1 MTGQE
6 IKKLRLSYG
15 LSQRQFAKRL
25 GVKRQTVA
33 RWESSLRT
41 PSKEIIAELEQL
53 SRKNVAGESVASE
66 GVAGES
72 VAGESVAR
80 ESVARENV
88 ARENVARENV
98 ARENVANENV
108 TDPNGL
114 GRGAILIGLPPQTY
128 YETMYKNAKGVI
140 SLCTITQPK
149 DSEKGSSLQVKGFYE
164 ISQIPDLIAEANK
177 LNGLFH
183 IYTGI
188 HPLRERPDKGRG
200 KEKDILGVALYAADV
215 DAKDFIEDKIERQ
228 KANKE
233 RAFYKWTDGLLSECK
248 AKALAHIN
256 SVCDKVSLPP
266 TAIIDSGHGYY
277 PIFKLDKFIEFENS
291 KHREELKNVN
301 KALHEAFAADS
312 TFDFA
317 RILRVPG
324 TRNIKPGYPADCELV
339 ELHPDRRYTLDDI
352 RKFEKLE
359 TSPDVGLSPTITTKP
374 EQTKQKT
381 QTKMQTVS
389 LDDTR
394 GHVLALIEKAK
405 NAKDGAKFTALWN
418 GNISGYKSQSEA
430 DLALCCLLAFW
441 TGGDRSRIDS
451 LFRQSGLC
459 RDKWKDR
466 EDYREK
472 TINAALTHTTEFYDP
487 NAVTSLTSPSAKK
500 SQKSEQH
507 RANTQDILSEISLL
521 DEPTPEKI
529 QTKLWDFVI
538 DASYWTPAELGRF
551 CDKLNIE
558 YSVTKTWLRG
568 WKRAVITE
576 KRKRS
581 AKAQSRFS
589 ATNAG
594 EKPTIVVSNR
604 FMREIT
610 DDIIAAI
617 NQVNT
622 PKPFIFVRSSLP
634 TRVELDENGNAI
646 AKPLTVAAARG
657 IMERAANFMS
667 ETDIEGETLQTPVNP
682 PLDNVNDFLSL
693 GSFPDLPP
701 LVGIS
706 TAPVVAPDGT
716 ICMEEGYQPSVRYFY
731 HAKEK
736 LEIGDIIP
744 TPENVEKAK
753 RLILD
758 ELYCDFPFADQAS
771 RANTIALMLTPFVRP
786 LIQGAT
792 PLHTIDASTPGT
804 GKTLLADIASMPF
817 ISSGP
822 TIMTAGRDD
831 DEWRKRI
838 TAKLMNA
845 PSHILIDNVKN
856 KLTSGD
862 LSAALTAHEWEDRIL
877 GQSATIRLPV
887 KCTWIAT
894 GNNLELSDE
903 IVRRSVWIRLEANVE
918 RPWERRGFKH
928 ENLRG
933 WVQKHRGELVTA
945 LLTLVQRWLADGKPE
960 ENDVILG
967 GYEEWVKV
975 IGGILKAT
983 GIDGFLENAT
993 MLYEQLDVER
1003 QAWVEFFSAWAEQ
1016 YGAYDEE
1023 SSSWGAYVETDSGA
1037 RVWEKRNDGGPVGTK
1052 ELFPL
1057 ASHFDDTPNEGL
1069 GILDAYLGRG
1079 KERARKTNLGRQLQK
1094 RKGRIFGG
1102 YRLAILSTKRKHA
1115 TLYQLT
1121 RCYR

>member
-1 MTGQE
+1 MNGQQ
-6 IKKLRLSYG
+6 IRTIRRTLG
-15 LSQRQFAKRL
+15 LSQCEFAQQL
-25 GVKRQTVA
+25 GVGRRTVI
-33 RWESSLRT
+33 RWESDMTT
-41 PSKEIIAELEQL
+41 PDKEIQQKL
-53 SRKNVAGESVASE
+53 SHLDKKVTGGCDRVT
-66 GVAGES
+66 
-72 VAGESVAR
+72 
-80 ESVARENV
+80 
-88 ARENVARENV
+88 
-98 ARENVANENV
+98 ENV
-108 TDPNGL
+108 TGDRANVTGKSDRQDENVTGQIENVTGKSDRQDENVTGDTPKSDTPTKNVTGGEVTGDTEIVSNEVVKVVNYENIPSELKELNQWVCWKYENRNGKMTKPPISAITGRHASNTTPTDWTSFEKAKTYYESHDEMEGIGFVFSDDDPICGIDLDNCIEAMVICGDKPACKEIKEWANEL
-114 GRGAILIGLPPQTY
+114 IERFDSYTEFSPSGKGIHVILIG
-128 YETMYKNAKGVI
+128 KKKGKAAHRKDAENEI
-140 SLCTITQPK
+140 EIYDTGRYFTITGNVVNNHMEI
-149 DSEKGSSLQVKGFYE
+149 EKKQE
-164 ISQIPDLIAEANK
+164 E
-177 LNGLFH
+177 
-183 IYTGI
+183 
-188 HPLRERPDKGRG
+188 
-200 KEKDILGVALYAADV
+200 
-215 DAKDFIEDKIERQ
+215 
-228 KANKE
+228 
-233 RAFYKWTDGLLSECK
+233 
-248 AKALAHIN
+248 
-256 SVCDKVSLPP
+256 
-266 TAIIDSGHGYY
+266 
-277 PIFKLDKFIEFENS
+277 LDKLYDSLFTQ
-291 KHREELKNVN
+291 EEK
-301 KALHEAFAADS
+301 K
-312 TFDFA
+312 
-317 RILRVPG
+317 
-324 TRNIKPGYPADCELV
+324 
-339 ELHPDRRYTLDDI
+339 
-352 RKFEKLE
+352 
-359 TSPDVGLSPTITTKP
+359 
-374 EQTKQKT
+374 TKQAKP
-381 QTKMQTVS
+381 KAVS
-389 LDDTR
+389 LDDQS
-394 GHVLALIEKAK
+394 LIEKAK
-405 NAKDGAKFTALWN
+405 NAKDGAKFTALWE
-418 GNISGYKSQSEA
+418 GDISGYDSQSEA

-441 TGGDRSRIDS
+441 TGGDYNRIDK
-451 LFRQSGLC
+451 LFRQSGLY
-459 RDKWKDR
+459 RDKWGR
-466 EDYREK
+466 EDYRDMTISAAIEK
-472 TINAALTHTTEFYDP
+472 TTEFYDP
-487 NAVTSLTSPSAKK
+487 NYDDGKTPK
-500 SQKSEQH
+500 SKEKSEQ
-507 RANTQDILSEISLL
+507 RRINAQGILSEISLF

-529 QTKLWDFVI
+529 HTKLWDFVI

-551 CDKLNIE
+551 CDKLNVD
-558 YSVTKTWLRG
+558 YRVTKTWLRG

-589 ATNAG
+589 TIKEG
-594 EKPTIVVSNR
+594 EKPMIVVSNR

-667 ETDIEGETLQTPVNP
+667 ETDIEGETLQAPVNP

-928 ENLRG
+928 EDLRG

-975 IGGILKAT
+975 IGGILKVT

-1003 QAWVEFFSAWAEQ
+1003 QTWVEFFSVWAEQ
-1016 YGAYDEE
+1016 YGAYDIV
-1023 SSSWGAYVETDSGA
+1023 SNSWGAYVETDSGA
-1037 RVWEKRNDGGPVGTK
+1037 QVVEESAHFRPLWEKRNDGGPVGTK

-1057 ASHFDDTPNEGL
+1057 ASHLDDTPNEGL

-1079 KERARKTNLGRQLQK
+1079 KERARKVNLGRQLQK
-1094 RKGRIFGG
+1094 HKGRIFGG
-1102 YRLAILSTKRKHA
+1102 YKLEILSTKRKRTA
-1115 TLYQLT
+1115 LYQLT
-1121 RCYR
+1121 RTEGVSGVSGQFRYTH